1 LTLYAFRSTGKA
13 IPHVQSQDQ
22 ENKMLVYEKT
32 CEVLKPEI
40 YRMITLMDF
49 RDKLVSAFSESLT
62 AIIPDMKDRELFPSE
77 AFLLALAELFDLTVS
92 LDTMK
97 NFKGSMTN
105 DLSMYKR
112 YNLLRQFKKYAD
124 KRSVRPRA
132 YGTPKA

>member
-1 LTLYAFRSTGKA
+1 
-13 IPHVQSQDQ
+13 
-22 ENKMLVYEKT
+22 
-32 CEVLKPEI
+32 
-40 YRMITLMDF
+40 MITLMDF

>member
-1 LTLYAFRSTGKA
+1 MLTLYAFRSCGKA

-22 ENKMLVYEKT
+22 ENKQMVYERT

-40 YRMITLMDF
+40 YRMISLMEF
-49 RDKLVSAFSESLT
+49 RDQLVAAFSESLT
-62 AIIPDMKDRELFPSE
+62 GIIPDIKDREVFPSE
-77 AFLLALAELFDLTVS
+77 TFLLTLSRLLDLTVS

-112 YNLLRQFKKYAD
+112 
-124 KRSVRPRA
+124 
-132 YGTPKA
+132 